1 MGSNA
6 TDLGALPVTEF
17 EGKAAANSRVRM
29 SRVHQMTER
38 AWLGPVVIAVVGAS
52 YSLLGYQLTL
62 KSGYFD
68 DSLFVVAVARS
79 VPTEW
84 TQAAQSLLNAP
95 GDTYAPFLF
104 GLVWIA
110 RQAGILGNGTMNAI
124 GGLGLT
130 AMGLAV
136 YFLLRR
142 MAVPR
147 FLATAGALLALLTP
161 ALVDQRVW
169 FVSIQHTFTV
179 TLLVVAVTCSLGLLA
194 QGGASGSRRLA
205 LVYLL
210 VLDAALIL
218 LAFGREIVLG
228 ASVLGILAI
237 TTYALRPGLRVVV
250 AVAWLL
256 PLPILL
262 RAVLTGRAGTQVAA
276 VGVPG
281 VDSSLLNGATTILDR
296 YPGWAFLFLA
306 GLVVAIQAFGI
317 RRHFQRS
324 PHVPHVEHTLPHPR
338 FTGTYR
344 RSLALLL
351 TVGAGVAA
359 IVAAPRVVTMVAA
372 AAPGPNLAVEYGHE
386 FASRWA
392 MLIVPAA
399 LWVVMLAAILA
410 LLSTRPHGFE
420 TAFLAMSMLAVTP
433 YLASNFMEESLFS
446 WEEGL
451 PVHSLSRYVIY
462 LVPAAVLVVVM
473 GARRPWHR
481 YPTWTAVAAVVLVF
495 ATAVSSFL
503 ATEQRVDQ
511 TQAVVVVEE
520 GPGVLRIVP
529 TSALRQYRVGY
540 GDSLP
545 GQILGD
551 YGALTDDQGLSSESL
566 GAEVVWNLE

>member
-1 MGSNA
+1 MR
-6 TDLGALPVTEF
+6 VTAF
-17 EGKAAANSRVRM
+17 EGEAAAS
-29 SRVHQMTER
+29 SRVHMSKVHPMMDR
-38 AWLGPVVIAVVGAS
+38 GWLGPVIIAVAGVS
-52 YSLLGYQLTL
+52 YSVLGYQLTL

-79 VPTEW
+79 VPADW
-84 TQAAQSLLNAP
+84 AQAVQVLLNAP

-104 GLVWIA
+104 GLAWVA
-110 RQAGILGNGTMNAI
+110 RQAGALGNGTMNAL

-130 AMGLAV
+130 AMGLAI
-136 YFLLRR
+136 YFLLRQ
-142 MAVPR
+142 MSVPR

-179 TLLVVAVTCSLGLLA
+179 TLLVLAVTCSLGLLA
-194 QGGASGSRRLA
+194 EGGAHGTRRRA
-205 LVYLL
+205 LVYLV
-210 VLDAALIL
+210 VLDATLAL

-228 ASVLGILAI
+228 ASILAVLAV
-237 TTYALRPGLRVVV
+237 TTYGVRPGLRVVV
-250 AVAWLL
+250 GVAWLL

-281 VDSSLLNGATTILDR
+281 MDSSLVGGATSILDR
-296 YPGWAFLFLA
+296 YPGWAFLILA
-306 GLVVAIQAFGI
+306 GLVVALQAFGVW
-317 RRHFQRS
+317 RHFQSS
-324 PHVPHVEHTLPHPR
+324 PHVSHLEQTFPDPGVTDA
-338 FTGTYR
+338 YR
-344 RSLALLL
+344 RALALLL
-351 TVGAGVAA
+351 TVGAAVAA
-359 IVAAPRVVTMVAA
+359 IVAAPRVLTMVAA
-372 AAPGPNLAVEYGHE
+372 AMPGPNLAVEYGHE

-392 MLIVPAA
+392 MLIAPSA

-410 LLSTRPHGFE
+410 LVTTRPHGFE

-433 YLASNFMEESLFS
+433 YLASNFMEESVFS

-462 LVPAAVLVVVM
+462 LVPAAVLVVAM
-473 GARRPWHR
+473 GARKPWHR
-481 YPTWTAVAAVVLVF
+481 YPSWTAAAAVVLVS
-495 ATAVSSFL
+495 ATALSSYV
-503 ATEQRVDQ
+503 ATTQRVDQ
-511 TQAVVVVEE
+511 TQAVLVVEE

-529 TSALRQYRVGY
+529 TDALRQYRVGY

-551 YGALTDDQGLSSESL
+551 YGALTDDQGLSSESM

>member
-1 MGSNA
+1 MPESNRMV
-6 TDLGALPVTEF
+6 ALRVTAF
-17 EGKAAANSRVRM
+17 EGEAAAKSRVRISKVNPM
-29 SRVHQMTER
+29 AER
-38 AWLGPVVIAVVGAS
+38 GWLGPVIIAVVGVA

-84 TQAAQSLLNAP
+84 TQAAQSLLNAS

-104 GLVWIA
+104 GLAWIA
-110 RQAGILGNGTMNAI
+110 RQAGILGNGSMNAI

-130 AMGLAV
+130 AMSLAV

-142 MAVPR
+142 MSIPR
-147 FLATAGALLALLTP
+147 LLATAGALLALLTP

-194 QGGASGSRRLA
+194 EARVRERRGRVLA
-205 LVYLL
+205 HLV
-210 VLDAALIL
+210 VLDAALTL

-281 VDSSLLNGATTILDR
+281 MDSSLVGGATSILDR
-296 YPGWAFLFLA
+296 YPGWVFLILA
-306 GLVVAIQAFGI
+306 GLVVAIQAFGV

-324 PHVPHVEHTLPHPR
+324 PHVPHVEHTFPR
-338 FTGTYR
+338 PRVTDTYR

-372 AAPGPNLAVEYGHE
+372 ATPGPNLAVEYGHE

-399 LWVVMLAAILA
+399 LWVAMLAAVLA
-410 LLSTRPHGFE
+410 LVTTRPYGFE

-433 YLASNFMEESLFS
+433 YLASNFMEESVFS

-462 LVPAAVLVVVM
+462 LVPAAVLAVAM
-473 GARRPWHR
+473 GARRPWRR
-481 YPTWTAVAAVVLVF
+481 YPTWTAVAAVVLVI
-495 ATAVSSFL
+495 ATALSSYL

-511 TQAVVVVEE
+511 TQAVVIVEE

-566 GAEVVWNLE
+566 GAEVLWNLE